1 MADIL
6 CCALPRGPNART
18 WRARVLAAIAQSIRR
33 PCVVASG
40 LKRDVETSCR
50 SRRFVFSLPSP
61 PHSRWRRPGRW
72 RQRPAARSAIAGH
85 RMRFSCGVVRHSRAA
100 THPWQ
105 RALLDTPTR
114 CARGAFGRRRRP
126 RRRCSRNGS
135 VSALL
140 RRRGDGSRQR
150 RRRVE
155 TEAASK
161 RASEWHIP

>member
-1 MADIL
+1 MA
-6 CCALPRGPNART
+6 
-18 WRARVLAAIAQSIRR
+18 R
-33 PCVVASG
+33 PCACCHRAIDSTALRGCVGAEARRGNFMPLTTLRLQSPLATAQQVAAA
-40 LKRDVETSCR
+40 RAVAAA
-50 SRRFVFSLPSP
+50 
-61 PHSRWRRPGRW
+61 
-72 RQRPAARSAIAGH
+72 AARSAIAGH

-150 RRRVE
+150 RRRSERRSGTYREEVRLRE
-155 TEAASK
+155 VTRKKKNEKRKREEQAA
-161 RASEWHIP
+161 